1 MRRLLLPLALGLATA
16 IPTTA
21 HAASTKYLWATIN
34 ACDSTQSSIGLRASM
49 PGNATNQRMYMRF
62 EVQWRKADYT
72 WGPTGASTRW
82 TRVGSARRRS
92 VQSGFDFAFAPPAAG
107 SSYKL
112 RGKVGFRWTARRGK
126 RWKVVRSETRT
137 TRDGIAG
144 VEGGSPRGR
153 SDAACVIQR

>member
-1 MRRLLLPLALGLATA
+1 
-16 IPTTA
+16 
-21 HAASTKYLWATIN
+21 
-34 ACDSTQSSIGLRASM
+34 M

-62 EVQWRKADYT
+62 EVQWRKADFT

-92 VQSGFDFAFAPPAAG
+92 IQSGFDFAFAPPAAG

-112 RGKVGFRWTARRGK
+112 RGKVDFRWTAKRGK
-126 RWKVVRSETRT
+126 RWKVVRRTTRT
-137 TRDGIAG
+137 TEGGIDG